1 MDKHPIP
8 TATLSKLETADALAN
23 GLEALN
29 LLRPL
34 LASMRQQI
42 TVPQPDLEQLKG
54 LCQAAS
60 WIADEYHN
68 YLDAMWRD
76 EARAKATAS

>member
-1 MDKHPIP
+1 
-8 TATLSKLETADALAN
+8 
-23 GLEALN
+23 
-29 LLRPL
+29 
-34 LASMRQQI
+34 MRQQI